1 MRKLVLLLSLL
12 TTAFAQTAPPD
23 PSYPLLDQAYQ
34 ALRAKDYNQAITQF
48 RKAIALLPDRPSIRK
63 DLAYTFL
70 KVGENEAARD
80 QFAEAMKLDPA
91 DVNVALEYGFLCYET
106 RQQVQARRVFDRLRR
121 NNATAAQAFENVDR
135 PLREGIA
142 RWQTAVAAEPAN
154 FSGHEELA
162 KLADQREDLALAA
175 ENYEKAWRLRPARRD
190 LLVGLGRVYK
200 QMERA
205 EDSMAVLLAA
215 SRTEEPRVAEQA
227 RELLP
232 ERYPYVYEFEQALAL
247 DDGNLPLRR
256 ELAYLLL
263 QINQTA
269 KSEVQFQALI
279 ERAPDDMPA
288 TAQLGLMKLARGDP
302 EAALPL
308 LNNVLARGDPALV
321 ERVRAALHPPE
332 KKTELKARE
341 IAPPGNS
348 FAENKELGLKSL
360 EKGYLKDALKYLTI
374 AHEAD
379 PADYE
384 VMLKLGWTNNMLK
397 DDKEAV
403 KWFGQAAAS
412 PDPAISA
419 EAEKAYKNLAPTLD
433 RFRTTVWVFPTFSTR
448 WHDLFAYAQTKTE
461 LRLPGWFIHPYL
473 SVRFTGDTHGAVTP
487 SVGFAPQYLSENAVT
502 LGLGIA
508 TNAWHRAS
516 AWFEAGEQMRYRAS
530 ASDSSRMTPDFRGGV
545 TYTKELGHVMARG
558 SRGLFGETNDDA
570 VYVSRFDKDTL
581 FYTQNRVGYTFRE
594 TEGWGGFH
602 PQLYWN
608 GNLTADV
615 KRQYWANTFETG
627 PGLRFRFER
636 MPSLLFSVNAMR
648 GTYVVNDGN
657 PRGANF
663 RDFRVGVWY
672 AFTR

>member
-1 MRKLVLLLSLL
+1 MPKLVLI
-12 TTAFAQTAPPD
+12 TTIAALALGQAAAPE
-23 PSYPLLDQAYQ
+23 PSYQDLEQAYQ
-34 ALRAKDYNQAITQF
+34 ALRAKDYDL
-48 RKAIALLPDRPSIRK
+48 AIAQFQKALAKLPDRPSIRK

-106 RQQVQARRVFDRLRR
+106 KQQVNARRVFDRLRK

-142 RWQTAVAAEPAN
+142 RWQAALASQPDN

-162 KLADQREDLALAA
+162 LLAEQREELGLAA
-175 ENYEKAWRLRPARRD
+175 EHFEKAWRLRPARRD
-190 LLVGLGRVYK
+190 LLVSLGRAWM
-200 QMERA
+200 QMDRPEEA
-205 EDSMAVLLAA
+205 MAALLAV
-215 SRTEEPRVAEQA
+215 SRTEEPRIAEQA
-227 RELLP
+227 RDLLP
-232 ERYPYVYEFEQALAL
+232 QRYPYVYEFERALAL
-247 DDGNLPLRR
+247 DVSNIPLRR

-263 QINQTA
+263 QLNQQSQA
-269 KSEVQFQALI
+269 EAQFQALI
-279 ERAPDDMPA
+279 EKAPDDLQS
-288 TAQLGLMKLARGDP
+288 TAQLGLMKLARGDK
-302 EAALPL
+302 EGALPL
-308 LNNVLARGDPALV
+308 LNRVLARGDPALV

-332 KKTELKARE
+332 PKTELKVRGQASITE
-341 IAPPGNS
+341 AKDM
-348 FAENKELGLKSL
+348 AAKSL

-374 AHEAD
+374 AHEGD

-384 VMLKLGWTNNMLK
+384 VMLKLGWANNMLK
-397 DDKEAV
+397 DDREAV
-403 KWFGQAAAS
+403 KWFGEAARS
-412 PDPAISA
+412 PDAKISA
-419 EAEKAYKNLAPTLD
+419 EAAKAYRNLASTLD

-448 WHDLFAYAQTKTE
+448 WHDLFAYAQVKTE
-461 LRLPGWFIHPYL
+461 LRVPGWFVHPYL
-473 SVRFTGDTHGAVTP
+473 SVRFTGDSHGAITP
-487 SVGFAPQYLSENAVT
+487 GAGLAPQYLSENAAT
-502 LGLGIA
+502 LGIGLA
-508 TNAWHRAS
+508 TNTWHRAT
-516 AWFEAGEQMRYRAS
+516 AWVEAGEQMRYRS
-530 ASDSSRMTPDFRGGV
+530 SLTDTSRMTPDYRGGV
-545 TYTKELGHVMARG
+545 TYTRGLGHVMAQG
-558 SRGLFGETNDDA
+558 SHGFFGETNDDA

-594 TEGWGGFH
+594 MEAWGGLH
-602 PQLYWN
+602 GQIYWN

-636 MPSLLFSVNAMR
+636 LPSFLFSVNALR
-648 GTYVVNDGN
+648 GTYVVNQGN